1 MKDISSIARN
11 ISRIIENPKCVA
23 EIAGRKRKFA
33 PVVGVCGF
41 GGSGKS
47 TLINAMVR
55 NLANTNQTIAVITC
69 DPGEPG
75 GGSLQ
80 GDIFRM
86 PDIVGRDNVFIRAI
100 PVNDPHFSIPPFM
113 IEIETYLESEGFDFI
128 IIETQGI
135 AQSHY
140 DIYYASDILIYVK
153 TPEQGDTIQSIK
165 RGVHHMADILFI
177 NKTDVEGY
185 VSFDSPDN
193 KIVIRGSALNGTGI
207 TQLLNSIFTMIDKEN
222 LQQKRYEKRLNWFF
236 TITPYVLMQ
245 RLGISIK
252 PESMPEITETPYKYA
267 LGIVENIISNN
278 NAKRWQ

>member
-1 MKDISSIARN
+1 MKNISSIARN
-11 ISRIIENPKCVA
+11 ISKIIENPKCIA
-23 EIAGRKRKFA
+23 EIVGEKKGFA

-55 NLANTNQTIAVITC
+55 NLANSNKKIAVITC

-86 PDIVGRDNVFIRAI
+86 PDIVDKDNVFIRAI
-100 PVNDPHFSIPPFM
+100 PVNDPHFSIPPFI

-153 TPEQGDTIQSIK
+153 TPEQGDTIQSLK

-185 VSFDSPDN
+185 VTFDSQHD

-207 TQLLNSIFTMIDKEN
+207 PQLLNSIFTIIEKTN
-222 LQQKRYEKRLNWFF
+222 LQEKRHEKRTNWFF
-236 TITPYVLMQ
+236 TIMPYILMQ

-252 PESMPEITETPYKYA
+252 TESMPEITETPYKYA
-267 LGIVENIISNN
+267 LGIVENIIANN
-278 NAKRWQ
+278 NTKR